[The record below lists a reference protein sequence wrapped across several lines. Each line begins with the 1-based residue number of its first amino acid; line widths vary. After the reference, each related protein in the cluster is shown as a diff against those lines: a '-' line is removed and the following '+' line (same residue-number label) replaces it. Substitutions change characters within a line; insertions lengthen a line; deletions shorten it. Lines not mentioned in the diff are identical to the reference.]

1 MGRITASFSASLADS
16 NPAMSSHRTFGFSDK
31 IADERAFCIFF
42 VSASSASSPFPELSF
57 EGPFDEPEGTALRS
71 FCSAMAFFNSS
82 ALFKYSSTFFLNCSF
97 NFSPFSSKSINM
109 QINTTVYF
117 DYLHLMA
124 HKKCSIALS

>member
-1 MGRITASFSASLADS
+1 MGRITASFNASLADS

-57 EGPFDEPEGTALRS
+57 EGLSMSRKGQPCDPLFSDGL
-71 FCSAMAFFNSS
+71 FNSS